1 MSSSA
6 PPAAISTFV
15 RRLTGPVL
23 LFLGV
28 LLAVFVLRNLGVQA
42 LKPDD
47 ERKLGALAVGIAAA
61 IVVTRV
67 VDYAVFDV
75 GFRIRRRAAA
85 PALLRQLVSIG
96 VFLVVG
102 GIVVKSIQPDVRLGA
117 IFTTSAILTAIIGL
131 ALQDT
136 LGNLFA
142 GLALHLERTMRV
154 GDMIRYGET
163 FGTVEELSWREI
175 RLRTTEGNLLLI
187 PNSLAGRERIEVFAT
202 PGPPI
207 ARVLRVGLEY
217 DASPEAVRETLEGAV
232 RGMKAIA
239 TSPPAQAYL
248 RSFDTSAIVYEL
260 RYWLNDYSQYLQVDS
275 EVRVRAWYAL
285 RRAGLDLAYAV
296 IRQHQYQAGPLRV
309 EPRGTHVRSAI
320 AGVDIFAALSEEQR
334 AKIAAGSSERRYA
347 PDEIIVRIG
356 DTTSSMF
363 VVATGRVGVSI
374 HGAGGESRKLAIL
387 PPGHSFGEISLLTGE
402 PRMATVRALEESITV
417 EIGKE
422 TLEPILRES
431 PELATSFERVMD
443 ERRTAASDLFE
454 ASRDDLGRA
463 SERTPLAERIS
474 RFFGLN

>member
-1 MSSSA
+1 V

-28 LLAVFVLRNLGVQA
+28 LLAVFVLRSLGVQA

-67 VDYAVFDV
+67 VDYAIFDV
-75 GFRIRRRAAA
+75 AFRLRRRSAA
-85 PALLRQLVSIG
+85 PALLRQLVSIL

-102 GIVVKSIQPDVRLGA
+102 AVVVKSIQPDVRLGA
-117 IFTTSAILTAIIGL
+117 VFTTSAILTAIVGL

-154 GDMIRYGET
+154 GDMIRYGES

-187 PNSLAGRERIEVFAT
+187 PNSLAGRERIEVFAR

-207 ARVLRVGLEY
+207 ARSLRVNLEY
-217 DASPEAVRETLEGAV
+217 DASPEHARIALESAL
-232 RGMKAIA
+232 RGMKGIA
-239 TSPPAQAYL
+239 ETPAPRAYL
-248 RSFDTSAIVYEL
+248 RMFDSSSVIYEL
-260 RYWLNDYSQYLQVDS
+260 RYWLDDYADYLEIDS
-275 EVRVRAWYAL
+275 RARERAWYAL
-285 RRAGLDLAYAV
+285 RRAGLPLAYNV
-296 IRQHQYQAGPLRV
+296 IRQHVFQAGPLPIAAR
-309 EPRGTHVRSAI
+309 ETHIRPAI
-320 AGVDIFAALSEEQR
+320 EGVDLFAALSEEQR
-334 AKIAAGSSERRYA
+334 AQIAAGSFERRYA

-356 DTTSSMF
+356 DNTSSMF

-374 HGAGGESRKLAIL
+374 HGASGESRKLAIL

-402 PRMATVRALEESITV
+402 PRMATVRALEESIMV
-417 EIGKE
+417 EIGKD
-422 TLEPILRES
+422 TLEPILREC

-443 ERRTAASDLFE
+443 ERRKGASDLFE
-454 ASRDDLGRA
+454 ASRDELGRA

-474 RFFGLN
+474 RFFGLK